1 MTTHVSGIHHITAI
15 SSDPQQT
22 YDFYAKILGLRLV
35 KKTVNQDDVQTY
47 HLFFGD
53 VAGGPGMDLT
63 FFTFQPAMQGLR
75 GLGQVTLISLV
86 VPQSSLTFWKH
97 RFDEFDVQHEG
108 IAERVGYERIIFYD
122 QDLQRLELVGVPD
135 ELLKKS
141 NFTPWEG
148 NGVQAAHAICAFFS
162 ARLSVSSNALIEPVL
177 TKVLGYTSG
186 KEEQGT
192 TIFKCGEGLR
202 AKVIEVE
209 ESPEQEQGVTA
220 AGTVHH
226 IAFEVE
232 DEAELLVFRK
242 KVLEIGLYPTHVI
255 NRFYFQSVYFRTHAG
270 ILFELAT
277 SGPGF
282 AADESGHSLGK
293 KLALPPF
300 LEDRRAEIEAGLE
313 PIVTE

>member
-1 MTTHVSGIHHITAI
+1 MSTRVSGIHHITAI

-53 VAGGPGMDLT
+53 EAGEPGMDLT

-86 VPQSSLTFWKH
+86 VPQTSLTFWKH
-97 RFDEFDVQHEG
+97 RFDEYDIQHEG
-108 IAERVGYERIIFYD
+108 ISERLGYERIIFYD
-122 QDLQRLELVGVPD
+122 QDLQRLELVGIPD
-135 ELLKKS
+135 EILKKEK
-141 NFTPWEG
+141 FTPWEK
-148 NGVQAAHAICAFFS
+148 NGVQSTHAICAFFS
-162 ARLSVSSNALIEPVL
+162 ARLSVSSSALIEPVL
-177 TKVLGYTSG
+177 TKVFGYKLDNT
-186 KEEQGT
+186 EERVT
-192 TIFKCGEGLR
+192 VFKSGEGLR
-202 AKVIEVE
+202 AKLIEVE
-209 ESPEQEQGVTA
+209 ESPEQEQGITA

-226 IAFEVE
+226 IAFEVK
-232 DEAELLVFRK
+232 DEAELLAFRK
-242 KVLEIGLYPTHVI
+242 KVFEVGLFPTQVI
-255 NRFYFQSVYFRTHAG
+255 NRFYFKSVYFRTHAG

-277 SGPGF
+277 VGPGF
-282 AADESGHSLGK
+282 VADESSDSLGK
-293 KLALPPF
+293 SLALPPF